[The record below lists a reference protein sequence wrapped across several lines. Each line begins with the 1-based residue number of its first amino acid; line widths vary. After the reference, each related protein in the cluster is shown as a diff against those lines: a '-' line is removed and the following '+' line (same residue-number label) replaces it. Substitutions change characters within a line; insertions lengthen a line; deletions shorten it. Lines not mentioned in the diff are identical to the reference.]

1 MIFVRISFS
10 FFFFSF
16 SFPNLPHAKWFI
28 LPVFFFLSSSSL
40 FFSKESSPTKC
51 HNSRLFFVR
60 ACHSVIQICVT
71 FPVFCSRVICNT
83 RSVPQSPFSRLCYS
97 VRHTPHVSKFLF
109 SPLAVADTQ
118 PPARESY
125 RRLKGGLPEQS
136 MQQGMCSSYLIELIQ
151 RIQS

>member
-10 FFFFSF
+10 FFFFLSLF
-16 SFPNLPHAKWFI
+16 RIYHTPNDSYFR
-28 LPVFFFLSSSSL
+28 FFFLSSSSL

-60 ACHSVIQICVT
+60 ACQNVIQICVT